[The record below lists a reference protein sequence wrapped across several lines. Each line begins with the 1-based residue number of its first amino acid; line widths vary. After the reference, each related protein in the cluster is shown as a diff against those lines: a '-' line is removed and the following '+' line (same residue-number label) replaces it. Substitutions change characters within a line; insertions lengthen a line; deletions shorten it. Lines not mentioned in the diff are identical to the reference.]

1 MTILLLKAFAIGLL
15 VSCPMGP
22 INMLCIQRTLNRG
35 RLHGFV
41 SGLGAM
47 LSDFTYA
54 LITVLGLSFVSS
66 FLNDNEQIIRLVGSI
81 VLIGFGFGVFR
92 TNPLKG
98 WSPAM
103 QSEETRYVKDFISS
117 FLLTFSN
124 VAIIVVFITMYARFS
139 FNPVDFGKSGLAI
152 AMLFMLAGQLSWWFF
167 MTFFVSRI
175 RRHFHRK
182 GLIFL
187 NRIVGSIFMA
197 IGLGGLILSALT
209 Q

>member
-1 MTILLLKAFAIGLL
+1 MTAIFLKAFIIGLL

-22 INMLCIQRTLNRG
+22 INMLCIQRTLDRG

-54 LITVLGLSFVSS
+54 TITILGLSFVTP
-66 FLNDNEQIIRLVGSI
+66 FLDENEQVIQLIGSV

-98 WSPAM
+98 WTPIM
-103 QSEETRYVKDFISS
+103 QTEETRYVKDFISS

-139 FNPVDFGKSGLAI
+139 FNPIENGNSV
-152 AMLFMLAGQLSWWFF
+152 
-167 MTFFVSRI
+167 
-175 RRHFHRK
+175 
-182 GLIFL
+182 
-187 NRIVGSIFMA
+187 
-197 IGLGGLILSALT
+197 
-209 Q
+209 